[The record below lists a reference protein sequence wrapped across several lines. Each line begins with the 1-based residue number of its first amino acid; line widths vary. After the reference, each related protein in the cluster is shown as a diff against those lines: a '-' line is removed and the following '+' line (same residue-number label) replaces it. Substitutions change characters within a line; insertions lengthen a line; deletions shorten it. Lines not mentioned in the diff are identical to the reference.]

1 MAHSGGAGPSLIP
14 LWAWSLW
21 TSEPP
26 LAVLASLPSMLVSE
40 PAMLTMLPS
49 ESVNVWSEPS
59 SLPSMLPSDP
69 AMLAMLTS
77 EPALLTMR
85 PSELALLSI
94 PTML

>member
-1 MAHSGGAGPSLIP
+1 
-14 LWAWSLW
+14 
-21 TSEPP
+21 
-26 LAVLASLPSMLVSE
+26 
-40 PAMLTMLPS
+40 MLTMLPS
-49 ESVNVWSEPS
+49 ESVKVWSEPS